1 MDYQELKDHM
11 KDAMKAQDKVRLSI
25 VRQVYG
31 ECKNIEVNERRE
43 VTEQDENAM
52 IKRLIKQTGETLEG
66 SIKAGNDQERT
77 DTLTKQVEI
86 LNGMLPAQVEGDALA
101 ALVDEV
107 LADLGATSKKQMG
120 QVMGELTSRTDGN
133 FDKGAAAKLLQS
145 KLS

>member
-43 VTEQDENAM
+43 VTEQDVNAM

-120 QVMGELTSRTDGN
+120 QVMGELTKRTNGN
-133 FDKGAAAKLLQS
+133 FDKGAAAKMVQG
-145 KLS
+145 KLA